1 MWQSGFVSNRNI
13 TLSLPTDL
21 IRKVKIHA
29 AEHDTTVNA
38 FVKELLQEA
47 MSRGGRTREAADRLL
62 ALADQGLSFK
72 ADLQSL
78 RREEIYERR

>member
-1 MWQSGFVSNRNI
+1 MRYSKLVLNRNI
-13 TLSLPTDL
+13 TLALPTDL
-21 IRKVKIHA
+21 IKRVKIHA
-29 AEHDTTVNA
+29 AEHDTSVNT

-72 ADLQSL
+72 ADRQSMH
-78 RREEIYERR
+78 REDIYERC